1 MDRVSQNMN
10 VSLFD
15 IDTSLV
21 ANMQFQNVQ
30 IRETEHFFNTFTNF
44 QNQVGSFIPQTSD
57 ISPLV
62 NNFISIFNISG
73 PFN

>member
-1 MDRVSQNMN
+1 MDRVSQNLN

-30 IRETEHFFNTFTNF
+30 IQETEH
-44 QNQVGSFIPQTSD
+44 
-57 ISPLV
+57 L
-62 NNFISIFNISG
+62 
-73 PFN
+73 